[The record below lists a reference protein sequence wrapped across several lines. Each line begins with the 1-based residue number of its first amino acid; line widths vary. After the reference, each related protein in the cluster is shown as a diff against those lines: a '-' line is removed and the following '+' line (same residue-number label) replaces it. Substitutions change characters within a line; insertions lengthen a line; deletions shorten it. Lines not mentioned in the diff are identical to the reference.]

1 MNRLTRAIQDS
12 QNMKTLFVVERGSKK
27 EQFELQDF
35 IGITEYDYL
44 KGALNKRWNVEKDHP
59 LWADE
64 SRFNEIGISSRPSL
78 SMRFFAIKGGNIVEI
93 SDGFKIASSSSPFT
107 WNSSQMTC
115 EIMEWEWFTPEPVKY
130 HPKKWVDLPE
140 EDQFGEFRRQREV
153 EDTTVLKYYNPPPE
167 GRSKSKG
174 IFEIMCI
181 IDSKYCTRK

>member
-1 MNRLTRAIQDS
+1 
-12 QNMKTLFVVERGSKK
+12 
-27 EQFELQDF
+27 
-35 IGITEYDYL
+35 
-44 KGALNKRWNVEKDHP
+44 
-59 LWADE
+59 
-64 SRFNEIGISSRPSL
+64 
-78 SMRFFAIKGGNIVEI
+78 
-93 SDGFKIASSSSPFT
+93 
-107 WNSSQMTC
+107 MTC

-130 HPKKWVDLPE
+130 NPKKWVDLPE